1 MRMMG
6 RRTWVTGV
14 SVLAFA
20 AVGFNCSLVV
30 DSETA
35 QCDSTA
41 DCTNR
46 GPAFANATCSAAH
59 YCVTSNGNVGG
70 ECKKNQDC
78 LDKHPGNDDPWT
90 CRKSDFTCVQL
101 KSAECPAYQ
110 ADPADLA
117 NDNAIILG
125 TILDRT
131 GTAGPIGQAMEVAY
145 GLARQ
150 DFRDGASGLP
160 PAVSGGG
167 RRPLVLVH
175 CDENAAAPANSDPV
189 KAANHLVN
197 DLKVPAILGG
207 FYSST
212 TIKVAQNVTI
222 PQHVLLVTPASTS
235 PLVTDLPSAD
245 PRLVW
250 RMVPNDTIQ
259 GEVVPEVV
267 RKLETTIRNDLGLQS
282 TDKIRVAIV
291 HRGDAAGSAIAAEV
305 VNNLVFNGAKALDG
319 VNKDYFKNYDYGDPL
334 LDPNGSEASYKKYAT
349 EMSAAFPPHIIITA
363 GSTAEVVTKI
373 MKPVEQGWTQP
384 GCGSSTNKCYRPRY
398 LLANS
403 NFQAQSLLDLVGQNP
418 EFRKRVLGH
427 VAQTEGSNLNAL
439 RARYDNVST
448 VPFVPLVPFAYDAL
462 YFTAYGIAATGQ
474 ASLTGPA
481 IAEGFAKLV
490 PPNTGTVDVGLNK
503 IPSALNTL
511 GGGGGIDFNGASG
524 PLDFD
529 TKTGDAPCD
538 IQVWCIN
545 GNSTGFNNSGY
556 YYSAKTASM
565 QGTIDPSRC
574 P

>member
-1 MRMMG
+1 MIG
-6 RRTWVTGV
+6 RRRLVTGV
-14 SVLAFA
+14 FVLALA
-20 AVGFNCSLVV
+20 IVGFNCSFVV
-30 DSETA
+30 DSATA
-35 QCDSTA
+35 QCDTTA
-41 DCTNR
+41 DCTRR
-46 GPAFANATCSAAH
+46 GPAFANATCNTSTH
-59 YCVTSNGNVGG
+59 YCVTSGQVGG
-70 ECKKNQDC
+70 DCKKNQDC
-78 LDKHPGNDDPWT
+78 LDAHPGEPWT
-90 CRKSDFTCVQL
+90 CRKSDLTCAKL
-101 KSAECPAYQ
+101 TSAECPAYL

-131 GTAGPIGQAMEVAY
+131 GTAGPIGQAMEAAY
-145 GLARQ
+145 NLARQ
-150 DFRDGASGLP
+150 DFRDGVSGLP

-167 RRPLVLVH
+167 RRPLVLVN

-189 KAANHLVN
+189 RAANHLVN

-222 PQHVLLVTPASTS
+222 PQKVLLVTPASTS

-250 RMVPNDTIQ
+250 RMVPNDIIQ

-267 RKLETTIRNDLGLQS
+267 KKLEAAIRNDLALQP

-291 HRGDAAGSAIAAEV
+291 HRGDAAGSAIATEV
-305 VNNLVFNGAKALDG
+305 VNNLTFNGAKALETA
-319 VNKDYFKNYDYGDPL
+319 NKDYFKNYDYGDPL
-334 LDPNGSEASYKKYAT
+334 LNPNDSEAKYADFAGDIRQT
-349 EMSAAFPPHIIITA
+349 FWPHIVITA

-373 MKPVEQGWTQP
+373 MKPAEEKWTQP
-384 GCGSSTNKCYRPRY
+384 GCGTGTNKCYRPRY

-403 NFQAQSLLDLVGQNP
+403 NFQAQSLLDLVGQNT
-418 EFRKRVLGH
+418 EFRHRVLGH
-427 VAQTEGSNLNAL
+427 VAQTEGANLNAL
-439 RARYDNVST
+439 RSRYET
-448 VPFVPLVPFAYDAL
+448 ATRVPFVPLVPFAYDAL
-462 YFTAYGIAATGQ
+462 YFTAYGIAAAGQ
-474 ASLTGPA
+474 TSLTGAA
-481 IAEGFAKLV
+481 IAQGFAKLV

-511 GGGGGIDFNGASG
+511 GTGGGIDFNGASG

-538 IQVWCIN
+538 VQVWCIN
-545 GNSTGFNNSGY
+545 NNSSGFNNSGY
-556 YYSAKTASM
+556 YYSAKVGSM
-565 QGTIDPSRC
+565 QGNIDPAKC